1 LSRPPSILIVCALA
15 SELDGFVCPAGA
27 EIVTC
32 GVGPV
37 EAAAATA
44 QALAG
49 GRYEAVVNAGI
60 AGVFPGRGR
69 VGDAFVVADETLAD
83 FGLEGGATLALPD
96 GVTLVQHVRSAS
108 VLLEAAVRTSLGL
121 VRGVTVSAITTTDPT
136 ALRLREAYGADV
148 ESMEGFAVLRAA
160 ERAGIPAI
168 EVRGISNFVGDRARA
183 QWDFRAGSRAAV
195 VALSSLMAVLAGAL
209 GDRAQ
214 T

>member
-15 SELDGFVCPAGA
+15 RELDGFVCPAGA

-44 QALAG
+44 QALAA
-49 GRYEAVVNAGI
+49 GRFEAVVNAGI
-60 AGVFPGRGR
+60 AGAFPGCGS
-69 VGDAFVVADETLAD
+69 VGDAFVIADETFAGL
-83 FGLEGGATLALPD
+83 GLEGGAPLTLPD
-96 GVTLVQHVRSAS
+96 GATLAQHVRSAS
-108 VLLEAAVRTSLGL
+108 VLLEAAARTTLALARGL
-121 VRGVTVSAITTTDPT
+121 TVSAITTTDAT
-136 ALRLREAYGADV
+136 ALRLRDAYHADV

-160 ERAGIPAI
+160 ERAGAPAI
-168 EVRGISNFVGDRARA
+168 EVRGISNLVGDRALA

-195 VALSSLMAVLAGAL
+195 AALTALVAVLPDAL
-209 GDRAQ
+209 HDRAR

>member
-15 SELDGFVCPAGA
+15 RELDGFVCPAGA
-27 EIVTC
+27 EILSC

-49 GRYEAVVNAGI
+49 GRFEAVVNAGI
-60 AGVFPGRGR
+60 AGVFRGRGS
-69 VGDAFVVADETLAD
+69 VGDAFVVADETLGD
-83 FGLEGGATLALPD
+83 LGLESGETLTLPD
-96 GVTLVQHVRSAS
+96 GATLVQHVRSAS
-108 VLLEAAVRTSLGL
+108 ALLEAAARTTLALARGL
-121 VRGVTVSAITTTDPT
+121 TVSAITTTDAT
-136 ALRLREAYGADV
+136 ALRLSEAYRADV

-160 ERAGIPAI
+160 ERAGTPAI
-168 EVRGISNFVGDRARA
+168 EVRGISNFVGDRSCA

-195 VALSSLMAVLAGAL
+195 AALTSLLAVLPDAL
-209 GDRAQ
+209 HDRAR

>member
-1 LSRPPSILIVCALA
+1 LSPPSILVVCALA
-15 SELDGFVCPAGA
+15 SELDGFVCPAGV

-44 QALAG
+44 QALAR
-49 GRYEAVVNAGI
+49 GRFEAVVNAGI

-69 VGDAFVVADETLAD
+69 IGDAFVIAHEVLAD
-83 FGLEGGATLALPD
+83 FGLEGGATLTLPD
-96 GVTLVQHVRSAS
+96 GATLAQHVHSARS
-108 VLLEAAVRTSLGL
+108 LLEAAARTTLAPA
-121 VRGVTVSAITTTDPT
+121 RGVTVSAITTTDAT
-136 ALRLREAYGADV
+136 ALRLRETYAADV

-168 EVRGISNFVGDRARA
+168 EVRGISNVVGDRAHA

-195 VALSSLMAVLAGAL
+195 AALTSLVAVLPDAL
-209 GDRAQ
+209 HDRAR